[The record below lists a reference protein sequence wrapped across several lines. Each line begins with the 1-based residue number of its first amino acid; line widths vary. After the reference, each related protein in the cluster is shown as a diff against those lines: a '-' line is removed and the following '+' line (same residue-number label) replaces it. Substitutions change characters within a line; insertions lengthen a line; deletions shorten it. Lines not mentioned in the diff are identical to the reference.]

1 MNTFG
6 SIKEL
11 LKTLSREHSLFTEIF
26 GKRKSLTFKYDQA
39 LELVDNDQARLH
51 YLSERS
57 VIRQNGDSVELDDLF
72 LQFFEQVLEVN
83 EEINLSYINEHIEH
97 VRQNI
102 LYFNNEGN
110 ENRKYGYLRV
120 IKRAFRSIG
129 VVTMRNVID
138 LKRNIDSTFKSEP
151 NYKIKKIKLERF
163 DEKRE
168 AIQSLIKTTDSI
180 IDNDERTFF
189 ENVNDE
195 ELDRIITRLKL
206 TLNECRHN
214 LIEIQKQ
221 IIDYLNQIKQQ
232 AVSLEKIRQIKYLKD
247 QFELESQ
254 TNIREIMLQN
264 NAVFFENRPS
274 YPLKLSIDFLRND
287 DDALDSIRKVAE
299 RMQMGGNRNN
309 EVAES
314 ISESYLNALTEEQQT
329 IDLSS
334 LKEKFKDTNG
344 DLFSYLLENQTGLN
358 LSFDECITLYCQMIS
373 NYDTEFNISDN
384 YKSLSD
390 VEYALVFSGNKEIK
404 EENGN
409 N

>member
-11 LKTLSREHSLFTEIF
+11 LKTLSREHNLFTEIF
-26 GKRKSLTFKYDQA
+26 GKRKSLTFRYDQA

-51 YLSERS
+51 YLSDRS
-57 VIRQNGDSVELDDLF
+57 VIRQNGEYIELDDLF

-110 ENRKYGYLRV
+110 ENRRYAYLRV

-168 AIQSLIKTTDSI
+168 AINSLIKTTDLI
-180 IDNDERTFF
+180 IDKDERIFF
-189 ENVNDE
+189 DNVNDE
-195 ELDRIITRLKL
+195 ELDRIIIRLKL

-247 QFELESQ
+247 QFELETQ
-254 TNIREIMLQN
+254 TDIRDIIQQN
-264 NAVFFENRPS
+264 NAVFFENRPA

-287 DDALDSIRKVAE
+287 DDALDSIHKVFE
-299 RMQMGGNRNN
+299 RMQIRGSQNS
-309 EVAES
+309 EIADK
-314 ISESYLNALTEEQQT
+314 ISENYLNSLTEEQQT

-334 LKEKFKDTNG
+334 LKEKFKGTNG
-344 DLFSYLLENQTGLN
+344 DLFSFLLENQSNLN
-358 LSFDECITLYCQMIS
+358 ISLDECITLYCQMVS
-373 NYDTEFNISDN
+373 NFDTEFEISQG
-384 YKSLSD
+384 YSSYSD
-390 VEYALVFSGNKEIK
+390 VEYALVFSGDNETKQ
-404 EENGN
+404 ENGN

>member
-11 LKTLSREHSLFTEIF
+11 LKTLSREHTLFTEIF
-26 GKRKSLTFKYDQA
+26 GKRKSLSFKYEQA
-39 LELVDNDQARLH
+39 LELVDQDQARLL
-51 YLSERS
+51 YLADRS
-57 VIRQNGDSVELDDLF
+57 VIRQNGEYIELDDLF

-102 LYFNNEGN
+102 LYFNNESN
-110 ENRKYGYLRV
+110 ENRRYGYLRV

-180 IDNDERTFF
+180 IDKDEKFFF
-189 ENVNDE
+189 EQVNDE

-221 IIDYLNQIKQQ
+221 IIDYLNQIKLQ

-247 QFELESQ
+247 QFELETQ
-254 TNIREIMLQN
+254 TDIREQLSKN
-264 NAVFFENRPS
+264 NAVIFENRPA
-274 YPLKLSIDFLRND
+274 YPLKLSVDFLRND
-287 DDALDSIRKVAE
+287 DDALDSIRKVYE
-299 RMQMGGNRNN
+299 RMQMGAGRQN
-309 EVAES
+309 EIAES
-314 ISESYLNALTEEQQT
+314 ISESYLNVLTEEQQS
-329 IDLSS
+329 IDLSAI
-334 LKEKFKDTNG
+334 KDKFKESKE
-344 DLFSYLLENQTGLN
+344 DLFGYLLDNQTELN
-358 LSFDECITLYCQMIS
+358 LSFDECVTLYCQMIS
-373 NYDTEFNISDN
+373 NYDLEFSISD
-384 YKSLSD
+384 KFDSKSD
-390 VEYALVFSGNKEIK
+390 VEYALVYPAANKED
-404 EENGN
+404 
-409 N
+409 